1 MRKNTLIGVG
11 IIFIIVLIFMISL
24 PIYPK
29 GTYQCTSMGY
39 ESNGA
44 RLILMDNKYAY
55 MPWDEDDPE
64 DAQGILLRA
73 KLYRITP
80 FEFDFRLAPFHDVE
94 KDLNVRLKT
103 NFGFSQFTLVQED
116 TDIKHQCHYESDSQ
130 ELFPWMS
137 ESEKAEIED
146 LLNLIEE

>member
-1 MRKNTLIGVG
+1 MRKNHFIGVG
-11 IIFIIVLIFMISL
+11 IIFIIVFIFMFNL

-29 GTYQCTSMGY
+29 GTYLCSNMGY

-44 RLILMDNKYAY
+44 RLIIMDNKYAY

-80 FEFDFRLAPFHDVE
+80 FVFDFKLAPFHDVE
-94 KDLNVRLKT
+94 KDLDVRMKT
-103 NFGFSQFTLVQED
+103 NFDFSQLTLVQED
-116 TDIKHQCHYESDSQ
+116 TDIKHQCQYESDSQ

-137 ESEKAEIED
+137 DREKAEIQD
-146 LLNLIEE
+146 LLDLIEE